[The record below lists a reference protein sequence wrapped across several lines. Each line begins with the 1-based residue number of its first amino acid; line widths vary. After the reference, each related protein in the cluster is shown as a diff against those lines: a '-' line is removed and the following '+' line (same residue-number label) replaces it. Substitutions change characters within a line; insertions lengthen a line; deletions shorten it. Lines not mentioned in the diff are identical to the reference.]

1 MLAVLQIKI
10 KGPASAGLPAYSVL
24 PHLFH
29 LRLPT
34 QPVLAARTLER
45 TQVPQLQG
53 TLRRRPVVFALVFS
67 WWFFPSSC
75 GKT

>member
-24 PHLFH
+24 PHLS

-45 TQVPQLQG
+45 TQVPQLQV